1 LKAVTAMPTDPRPFE
16 RLVETYVHA
25 KDENRPHLIADVF
38 AADARLEL
46 NVRAGSIAFP
56 PVSTGAVA
64 ITDVLVRQFAQV
76 WENVYTF
83 CLERPEKGSRA
94 KTFSCPWLVAMT
106 AKADGTVRVGS
117 GRYDWRRQTRAPFLV
132 DRLTITI
139 DAMQALPAYAHRPVY
154 GWISELPYP
163 WCPAELARSTMPQ
176 VERLEPVATALARFA
191 HA

>member
-1 LKAVTAMPTDPRPFE
+1 MRATVPSFA
-16 RLVETYVHA
+16 RLVETYVRA
-25 KDENRPHLIADVF
+25 KDENRPHLITDVF

-83 CLERPEKGSRA
+83 CLERPDDDLSR
-94 KTFSCPWLVAMT
+94 TFSCPWLVAMT
-106 AKADGTVRVGS
+106 AKADGTVRVGG

-132 DRLTITI
+132 DRLVITI
-139 DAMQALPAYAHRPVY
+139 DAMQALPAPAAGPVLD
-154 GWISELPYP
+154 WIVRLPYP
-163 WCPAELARSTMPQ
+163 WCPADLARSSMPRL
-176 VERLEPVATALARFA
+176 ERLDPVATALSRFA
-191 HA
+191 AHA